1 MGGAAPGGAMSS
13 ASPGGLARVLAA
25 PRSQNTQATW
35 ALMAACIM
43 HACLIALPR
52 PAAAPAAPAAHA
64 ATQIVDLEPPPRV
77 VPPPPP
83 PEVPPPEP
91 STQPRAVAAAAT
103 PPPPA
108 QAAAVLTQ
116 KEAPNA
122 PADLTDSMVVG
133 TAETYVG
140 GSTSAGGTTRRT
152 LAVAGTAARG
162 GGGVVPAAAK
172 ETSGPDRSK
181 GARLAEG
188 GSWNC
193 PFPSEADTAQIDHA
207 VVTLRIAVAPDGS
220 PLTVTV
226 TADPGNGF
234 GREASA
240 CAMRKRFSP
249 ALDHGGRPIAGSS
262 LVNVRFD
269 R

>member
-1 MGGAAPGGAMSS
+1 MSS

-35 ALMAACIM
+35 ALMFACIL
-43 HACLIALPR
+43 HAGLMALPR
-52 PAAAPAAPAAHA
+52 RTAAPAAPPARA
-64 ATQIVDLEPPPRV
+64 ATQFVDLEPPPV
-77 VPPPPP
+77 IPPPPP
-83 PEVPPPEP
+83 PEPPPPEP
-91 STQPRAVAAAAT
+91 SPQPRAALAAAT

-116 KEAPNA
+116 KEDPNA
-122 PADLTDSMVVG
+122 PVDLTDSVVVG
-133 TAETYVG
+133 TAETFVG
-140 GSTSAGGTTRRT
+140 GSTSTAGTTRRT
-152 LAVAGTAARG
+152 VNVAGTAARG
-162 GGGVVPAAAK
+162 SAGAAPAEAK
-172 ETSGPDRSK
+172 APSGPDRSK
-181 GARLAEG
+181 GARLADG

-193 PFPSEADTAQIDHA
+193 PFPGEADSAQIDHA

-220 PLTVTV
+220 PVTVTI
-226 TADPGNGF
+226 TADPGKGF

-249 ALDHGGRPIAGSS
+249 ALDHDGQPIAGTS